1 MIAKTL
7 LSFSAGELSPWL
19 DSRVDLEKYGSG
31 CQTLENFIVTPQ
43 GGLLKRPGLELL
55 GALATGA
62 TAGRLVAF
70 QISTAAAALL
80 AIGGGKVRVWLNGA
94 AVMPVSNHTPVAAES
109 REAEIP

>member
-31 CQTLENFIVTPQ
+31 CRTLENFIVTPQ
-43 GGLLKRPGLELL
+43 GGLMKRPGMELL

-70 QISTAAAALL
+70 QISTASAALL

-94 AVMPVSNHTPVAAES
+94 AVMDGATNISVSHS
-109 REAEIP
+109 